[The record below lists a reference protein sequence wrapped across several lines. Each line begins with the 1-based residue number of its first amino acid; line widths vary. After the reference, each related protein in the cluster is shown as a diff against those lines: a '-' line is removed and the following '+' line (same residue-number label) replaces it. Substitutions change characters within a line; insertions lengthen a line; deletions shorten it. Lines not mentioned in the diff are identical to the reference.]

1 MPVDDFEHK
10 LVEHVLASCNE
21 LRDLSNEV
29 DVFADIGRGGRECLM
44 IVKNEQH
51 FYCGKQQTYWYTPLI
66 E

>member
-29 DVFADIGRGGRECLM
+29 DIFADIGRGGRECLM

-51 FYCGKQQTYWYTPLI
+51 FYCGK
-66 E
+66 